1 MTSTTDESATEVRPD
16 RGTVLFTGFPGFL
29 GRRLVR
35 RFHARRPGLS
45 WVFLV
50 EERLRERA
58 EADLAAIGEELPSFA
73 GRWET
78 APGDVTDPRLGWSGD
93 RWAEL
98 AGRVTEVWHLA
109 AVYDLA
115 VPEQIARRVN
125 VDGTRHVLDF
135 CAGCALLRRLC
146 YVSTCYVSGDHVG
159 RWTEDDLEMGQG
171 FKNHYEATK
180 HAAEV
185 EVRERWDEI
194 PTVIFRP
201 AVVVGDSRTGETD
214 KYDGPYYFIRLMMR
228 MPRLLP
234 MTGIGRGEVRFNMV
248 PVDFVVEAMAEIASR
263 DGVEGKAF
271 QLADPGALRVR
282 DLLALISRTLG
293 KPEPPFPS
301 RPPSSKAPSRWAR
314 SAARWASPARRS
326 ATRTT
331 TSATTSR
338 TPSTP
343 SKAPASSAPRPRGT
357 SPSSST
363 TFDGIRTRS
372 SWSAARSSRGL
383 PGGVAEAPGRN
394 LGIRSP

>member
-78 APGDVTDPRLGWSGD
+78 APGDVTDPRLGWSGG
-93 RWAEL
+93 RWAGL

-115 VPEQIARRVN
+115 VPEEIARRVN

-293 KPEPPFPS
+293 KPEPPFPL
-301 RPPSSKAPSRWAR
+301 PPALLEGALALGPVRRAMGIPR
-314 SAARWASPARRS
+314 ETVRYANHDVRYDVQNTLDALEGTGVECPPAEGYLPVLVDYIRRH
-326 ATRTT
+326 
-331 TSATTSR
+331 
-338 TPSTP
+338 PH
-343 SKAPASSAPRPRGT
+343 KE
-357 SPSSST
+357 
-363 TFDGIRTRS
+363 F
-372 SWSAARSSRGL
+372 L
-383 PGGVAEAPGRN
+383 VGREV
-394 LGIRSP
+394 